1 MSTTA
6 PLRTDGRTPTTTRW
20 RIDPSRSRVEFR
32 TPTLWGLATVKGHFV
47 RYDGT
52 LDLERDPAITLTID
66 AASLDTHNRLRDRHL
81 RSPDFFDVAN
91 HPQVRFVSDSATLD
105 GERLNVRGRLY
116 AGGESIPL
124 DLNARLVQDR
134 RRAGGRRHHDRRSPQ
149 ARDDP
154 QHARHDSHPHR
165 ADGPRATRD
174 GLRLT
179 LSYEQSKQ
187 IAEENRDS
195 EWTRSSF
202 GREMYLGRQPM
213 SSGAASASAIAR

>member
-1 MSTTA
+1 MEADPLNNEPPKEKPMSTTT
-6 PLRTDGRTPTTTRW
+6 PLRTDGRTPAATRW
-20 RIDPSRSRVEFR
+20 RIDPARSSVEFR
-32 TPTLWGLATVKGHFV
+32 TPTLWGLAKVKGHFD

-81 RSPDFFDVAN
+81 RSADFFDVAN

-124 DLNARLVQDR
+124 RLERPPDADR
-134 RRAGGRRHHDRRSPQ
+134 RRAGGGRDHDRRSPQ

-154 QHARHDSHPHR
+154 QHARHDPHPHR
-165 ADGPRATRD
+165 AGRPRATRD

-179 LSYEQSKQ
+179 LPGSDRQES
-187 IAEENRDS
+187 RDS
-195 EWTRSSF
+195 E
-202 GREMYLGRQPM
+202 
-213 SSGAASASAIAR
+213 